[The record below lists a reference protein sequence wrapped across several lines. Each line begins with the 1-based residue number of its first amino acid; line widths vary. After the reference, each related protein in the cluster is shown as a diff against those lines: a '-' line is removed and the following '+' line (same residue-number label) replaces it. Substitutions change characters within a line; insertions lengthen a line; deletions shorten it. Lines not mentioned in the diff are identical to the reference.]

1 MPIFC
6 VHGCAFDVLKLGGA
20 NVRMRGFGEAV
31 PFVVRLSENLHL
43 PEALAKNEAFIVRDG
58 RIPGG
63 FDTYITMRDDLYA
76 AIPDD
81 SKAVL
86 LTSDYDYLAD
96 GDVLRIVPE
105 RESVRVLYR
114 RGSHYNWFLTTER
127 CNHYCLMCSQPPKLA
142 DDSWIVQEILDVL
155 PLMDPGTAEIGLS
168 GGEPTLL
175 GDDFIRILRAC
186 KSWLPNTAVHVLS
199 NGRRFTDESFANAYA
214 SVEHPDL
221 MVGIP
226 LYSDISTIHDYVV
239 QAEGAYDETIR
250 GILNLKRLG
259 QRVEVRVVIHKQTYE
274 RLPRLAEF
282 LARNL
287 LFVDHVAL
295 MGLEITGF
303 TRANMDDVW
312 IDPYDYRGELLAAT
326 RTLIRNGMNV
336 SIYNHQLCLLPSELW
351 PYARKSISDWKNEYM
366 PECEGCTKR
375 DQCGGFFSS
384 AKLCYSGYIAPFH
397 AAGT

>member
-1 MPIFC
+1 
-6 VHGCAFDVLKLGGA
+6 
-20 NVRMRGFGEAV
+20 MRGFGEAA
-31 PFVVRLSENLHL
+31 PFVVRLSENPDL
-43 PEALAKNEAFIVRDG
+43 PGALAKTQACIVRDG

-63 FDTYITMRDDLYA
+63 FGTYVTMRDDLYA
-76 AIPDD
+76 AIPNEC
-81 SKAVL
+81 KAVL

-96 GDVLRIVPE
+96 GDVLRIAPE

-114 RGSHYNWFLTTER
+114 RASRYNWFLTTER

-155 PLMDPGTAEIGLS
+155 PLMDPRTAELGLS

-175 GDDFIRILRAC
+175 GDDLIRILRAC

-199 NGRRFTDESFANAYA
+199 NGRRFADESFAHAWA

-226 LYSDISTIHDYVV
+226 LYSDLSTIHEHVV

-259 QRVEVRVVIHKQTYE
+259 QRVEIRVVVHKQTYE
-274 RLPRLAEF
+274 RLPTLAEF

-312 IDPYDYRGELLAAT
+312 IDPYDYRDELRLAT
-326 RTLIRNGMNV
+326 MTLVRNGMNV
-336 SIYNHQLCLLPSELW
+336 SIYNHQLCLLPSQLW

-366 PECEGCTKR
+366 PECQGCVKR

-384 AKLCYSGYIAPFH
+384 ARLRYSGHIVPFSD
-397 AAGT
+397 AGSTGGQR